1 MADWEQ
7 KLRKLRFLL
16 PEICVYE
23 NLQPIQLIIKKTENM
38 HIKIIRDKSK
48 MHMFEII

>member
-1 MADWEQ
+1 
-7 KLRKLRFLL
+7 
-16 PEICVYE
+16 
-23 NLQPIQLIIKKTENM
+23 M